1 MASRIQG
8 ITVEIGGDTTKLSK
22 ALESV
27 NKSIKGTQSGLKDVN
42 KLLKL
47 DPSNTELVVQK
58 QKMLKDAIE
67 ATKEKLATLKTAAQQ
82 ANEQLANGE
91 ITQQQYDALQ
101 REIVETEQNL
111 RSLQDQAATTNATLA
126 KIDEAGEKLQN
137 IGSSVENVGKKFLPV
152 TAAVTGLGTAA
163 VKTAADFDSEMSKV
177 SAISGATGD
186 DFDQLRAKAREMGAK
201 TKFSASEAAS
211 AMEYMAMAGWK
222 TGDMLNGIEGIMNLA
237 AASGEDLATTSDIV
251 TDALTAFGLSAADEF
266 EKNID
271 LTPLAETWEC
281 STHPDGPSYVVG
293 GAFDGQELAE
303 VLRAHPEYL
312 GERHKG
318 ENALPIL
325 IKFIDAKKDL
335 SVQVHPTD
343 VYAQEHENGQLGK
356 TEMWYVLDAG
366 REARLVYGLKQNCT
380 KAEMRRAIADG
391 TVMKYLQ
398 KVPIHKDDLF
408 FIQAGTV
415 HAIGAGALVA
425 EIQENSNLTYRLYD
439 YDRVGKDGKK
449 RELHIDKALD
459 VANLK
464 SSAEPKQPLRV
475 LKYRQGV
482 ASELLT
488 RCKYFE
494 VYRMIVNTERRQKVH
509 YRADEIAFRVLL
521 CVNGCGTISYE
532 GGNLPFYKGDCI
544 FVPADSEVLT
554 IHGQAQFLD
563 VRG

>member
-1 MASRIQG
+1 MQNKNKPLLLRPSGKDYLWGGSR
-8 ITVEIGGDTTKLSK
+8 
-22 ALESV
+22 
-27 NKSIKGTQSGLKDVN
+27 
-42 KLLKL
+42 
-47 DPSNTELVVQK
+47 
-58 QKMLKDAIE
+58 
-67 ATKEKLATLKTAAQQ
+67 
-82 ANEQLANGE
+82 
-91 ITQQQYDALQ
+91 
-101 REIVETEQNL
+101 
-111 RSLQDQAATTNATLA
+111 
-126 KIDEAGEKLQN
+126 
-137 IGSSVENVGKKFLPV
+137 
-152 TAAVTGLGTAA
+152 
-163 VKTAADFDSEMSKV
+163 
-177 SAISGATGD
+177 
-186 DFDQLRAKAREMGAK
+186 
-201 TKFSASEAAS
+201 
-211 AMEYMAMAGWK
+211 
-222 TGDMLNGIEGIMNLA
+222 LN
-237 AASGEDLATTSDIV
+237 
-251 TDALTAFGLSAADEF
+251 DEF

-312 GERHKG
+312 GEQQMRDAIAKG
-318 ENALPIL
+318 TLM
-325 IKFIDAKKDL
+325 KDL
-335 SVQVHPTD
+335 Q
-343 VYAQEHENGQLGK
+343 
-356 TEMWYVLDAG
+356 W
-366 REARLVYGLKQNCT
+366 
-380 KAEMRRAIADG
+380 
-391 TVMKYLQ
+391 
-398 KVPIHKDDLF
+398 VPVKKDDLF
-408 FIQAGTV
+408 FIEAGTI

-464 SSAEPKQPLRV
+464 GSAEPKQPLRV
-475 LKYRQGV
+475 LKYRQGI

-494 VYRMIVNTERRQKVH
+494 VYRMIVKTERRQKVH